1 MSKVL
6 KFGGKSLAS
15 LHTNNN
21 LLNIIANYLETSSLI
36 IVVSAIGNTTD
47 LLLELLEKAKENKP
61 YTDQL
66 QELKTLN
73 FYPKINTD
81 EHFKLIENIL
91 QGVSLIQDYSLK
103 VQDLLLAQG
112 ELISSKVVTQL
123 LLDQGLKATFV
134 NSTQLIKTDA
144 YFSAA
149 NVNETLTELVVK
161 TEFEKLADK
170 KLIILG
176 GFIGS
181 TAENEVTTLGR
192 NGSNLTAALIANY
205 TQAEEFLNFTHVDGI
220 YTANPEWVASA
231 KRIEQLNYNEANEL
245 ATFGAS
251 ILHAKTIV
259 PLIEKKIPLRILNT
273 LNPESTGTLISA
285 EPTPNGVKSLTVLQN
300 VALINFHGKGLF
312 GKVGVDA
319 RIFNALAKN
328 NISVSVISQ
337 GSSERGLG
345 FVVNDIEAI
354 SAKEILEH
362 EFQQD
367 FYTKDV
373 ENISINNNIAVVS
386 IIGQDL
392 KSFHKPY
399 SALVKNGIV
408 PILFNN
414 SVSGKNISLVIEKEQ
429 FKKALH
435 VIHGQIFGVNKT
447 VNIAVVGKGTVGS
460 VLIDQIIA
468 SKNQIA
474 ERKNIDLNI
483 FAIANSHSVYFSTN
497 GFNAYWQDQFNT
509 PQPNSLSSIIEYAKE
524 HHLENL
530 ILIDNTAAESLPNRY
545 NDFIDNGFDIVSSN
559 KIANTLSFEFYKNL
573 RENLKKNQKQY
584 LYETNVGA
592 GLPLIDNIKLLH
604 LSGENITK
612 IKGVFSGTL
621 SYIFNLF
628 SVENKPFSEVLR
640 AAIEKGFTEP
650 DPRDDLSGTDVAR
663 KLLILARELDLE
675 NELQDIS
682 IQNLIP
688 TEFQPLTVQE
698 FLAQLSGLNNHYDD
712 LKQQLKS
719 NEVLRYVGELSGDL
733 QQQKGILE
741 TKLVKVDKNSALG
754 QLSGSDSIFEIYT
767 ESYGDRPIIIQGAG
781 AGAHVT
787 ARGVFGDILRL
798 AEKK

>member
-1 MSKVL
+1 
-6 KFGGKSLAS
+6 
-15 LHTNNN
+15 
-21 LLNIIANYLETSSLI
+21 IDTSS
-36 IVVSAIGNTTD
+36 
-47 LLLELLEKAKENKP
+47 
-61 YTDQL
+61 
-66 QELKTLN
+66 
-73 FYPKINTD
+73 
-81 EHFKLIENIL
+81 HFQLIENIL
-91 QGVSLIQDYSLK
+91 QGVSLIQDFSPK
-103 VQDLLLAQG
+103 VQDLLVAQG

-123 LLDQGLKATFV
+123 LLNQDLQATFL

-144 YFSAA
+144 YFTAA
-149 NVNETLTELVVK
+149 NVNETLTELAIQ
-161 TEFEKLADK
+161 TEFKKLTDK
-170 KLIILG
+170 KLIVLG

-181 TAENEVTTLGR
+181 TAENDITTLGR

-231 KRIEQLNYNEANEL
+231 KRIEQLNYSEANEL

-319 RIFNALAKN
+319 RIFNSLAKN

-345 FVVNDIEAI
+345 FIVNDSEAV
-354 SAKEILEH
+354 SAKEILEQ

-447 VNIAVVGKGTVGS
+447 VNIAIVGKGT
-460 VLIDQIIA
+460 
-468 SKNQIA
+468 
-474 ERKNIDLNI
+474 
-483 FAIANSHSVYFSTN
+483 
-497 GFNAYWQDQFNT
+497 
-509 PQPNSLSSIIEYAKE
+509 
-524 HHLENL
+524 
-530 ILIDNTAAESLPNRY
+530 
-545 NDFIDNGFDIVSSN
+545 
-559 KIANTLSFEFYKNL
+559 
-573 RENLKKNQKQY
+573 
-584 LYETNVGA
+584 
-592 GLPLIDNIKLLH
+592 
-604 LSGENITK
+604 
-612 IKGVFSGTL
+612 
-621 SYIFNLF
+621 
-628 SVENKPFSEVLR
+628 
-640 AAIEKGFTEP
+640 
-650 DPRDDLSGTDVAR
+650 
-663 KLLILARELDLE
+663 
-675 NELQDIS
+675 
-682 IQNLIP
+682 
-688 TEFQPLTVQE
+688 
-698 FLAQLSGLNNHYDD
+698 
-712 LKQQLKS
+712 
-719 NEVLRYVGELSGDL
+719 
-733 QQQKGILE
+733 
-741 TKLVKVDKNSALG
+741 
-754 QLSGSDSIFEIYT
+754 
-767 ESYGDRPIIIQGAG
+767 
-781 AGAHVT
+781 
-787 ARGVFGDILRL
+787 
-798 AEKK
+798 